1 MGVPSESAEA
11 RIVVVDSSVA
21 VKWYKMDGE
30 TAVDAAWTLLEEH
43 RSLHATIAVP
53 GHFAAEVLNALR
65 YSRLGFDGV
74 ASAAG
79 ALDEIDLVSVPL
91 TRRLTEPAVAL
102 ARTHDL
108 TINDALF
115 PALAML
121 LDAELVTADR
131 TQARVTE
138 CRVRLL
144 S

>member
-1 MGVPSESAEA
+1 MAVTTGSQEA
-11 RIVVVDSSVA
+11 RIVVIDSSVA
-21 VKWYKMDGE
+21 VKWYKTQDE
-30 TAVDAAWTLLEEH
+30 SSVDAARALLEEH
-43 RSLHATIAVP
+43 RSRLVTLAAP

-65 YSRLGFDGV
+65 YSRLGFDHV
-74 ASAAG
+74 ESAAG
-79 ALDEIDLVSVPL
+79 ALDDIDLVTVPL

-102 ARTHDL
+102 ARTHGL

-131 TQARVTE
+131 MQARVSE

-144 S
+144 P